1 MAKLTFTADDGSV
14 QEFDVT
20 LPVALPTSAAT
31 VEVVLDIDPNTTTA
45 TVVSA
50 VNK

>member
-1 MAKLTFTADDGSV
+1 MARLTFDLQDGSPV

-20 LPVALPTSAAT
+20 IPVVTPTAT